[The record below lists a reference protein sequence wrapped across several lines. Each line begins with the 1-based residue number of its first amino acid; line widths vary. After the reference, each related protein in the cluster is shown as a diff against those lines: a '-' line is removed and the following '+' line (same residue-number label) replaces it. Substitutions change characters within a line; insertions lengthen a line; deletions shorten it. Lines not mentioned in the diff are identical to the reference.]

1 MATIV
6 GQELKKWRDSLN
18 VAELDNYDITVANI
32 IINEYEEL
40 QKAGGT
46 AAGKR
51 ISKFV
56 EYINDKKG
64 VCDDRLAEISVGG
77 FSSGNKIKRIKS
89 MEVESF
95 RGFAT
100 SRLFELDKQYVLL
113 YGPNGSGKTSFS
125 EALEYGLLG
134 SIEEA
139 DTDNIKLA
147 TYIKNTCTNKGVA
160 PIIQCIFE
168 DGTDGEAEV
177 NYDSYRFAFVEKNRI
192 TDFSHISSL
201 NAKNQS
207 ERMAALFGLSEFSS
221 FVNGFTKNCDEKY
234 GSSGVPVGKIRGRNA
249 R

>member
-139 DTDNIKLA
+139 DTDAL
-147 TYIKNTCTNKGVA
+147 
-160 PIIQCIFE
+160 
-168 DGTDGEAEV
+168 
-177 NYDSYRFAFVEKNRI
+177 RVEPQ
-192 TDFSHISSL
+192 FL
-201 NAKNQS
+201 
-207 ERMAALFGLSEFSS
+207 L
-221 FVNGFTKNCDEKY
+221 
-234 GSSGVPVGKIRGRNA
+234 
-249 R
+249 